1 MSLLKWKKAENDWVT
16 LYGSVLKNR
25 LRRDKNLADLTDAT
39 EAKKNLGLLGD
50 VSDHNHDSR
59 YMPMLQRVA
68 DDLSRET
75 EARTTWETNFDQEI
89 HASVEAQVEN
99 VIREYGASINAEA
112 VKRDLADTKL
122 KSLIQQNTD
131 DFNDKFRDA
140 EKTHTKILATA
151 KGYVEDEHSQRE
163 AALQE
168 EERNREDGDKAVQAV
183 IDQKVI
189 ECKNDIA
196 AEGVKR
202 NEAIEKKAS
211 EIKSWIAEEA
221 NARKLAVSGEAG
233 DREKAISAESKK
245 LSDAVD
251 MLQKADKAM
260 DDKLTEKYETLRQY
274 IEKLIGKF
282 YIGTVQPSNPVNNQS
297 IWFYT
302 AKGEESIRV
311 FKDNKWVTFG
321 ASYL

>member
-99 VIREYGASINAEA
+99 VILQYGASINTEA
-112 VKRDLADTKL
+112 LKRESGDLEIKRLIAD
-122 KSLIQQNTD
+122 NTT
-131 DFNDKFRDA
+131 DFNEKLNDA
-140 EKTHTKILATA
+140 EKAREKVLATA
-151 KGYVEDEHSQRE
+151 KQYVEDERSQRE
-163 AALQE
+163 AAIQE
-168 EERNREDGDKAVQAV
+168 EARNRELGDNDVKKI
-183 IDQKVI
+183 IDEKVV
-189 ECKNDIA
+189 ERQNAIA
-196 AEGVKR
+196 AEGVKT
-202 NEAIEKKAS
+202 
-211 EIKSWIAEEA
+211 
-221 NARKLAVSGEAG
+221 
-233 DREKAISAESKK
+233 ISNESKK
-245 LSDAVD
+245 RNDAVD
-251 MLQKADKAM
+251 MLQKADKSL
-260 DDKLTEKYETLRQY
+260 DDKMAEKYEALRLY
-274 IEKLIGKF
+274 IEKLIGNF
-282 YIGTVQPSNPVNNQS
+282 YVGTVQPSNPVNNQT

>member
-99 VIREYGASINAEA
+99 VILQYGESINTEA
-112 VKRDLADTKL
+112 LKRESGDLEIKRLIAD
-122 KSLIQQNTD
+122 NTT
-131 DFNDKFRDA
+131 DFNEKLNDA
-140 EKTHTKILATA
+140 KKAREKVLATA
-151 KGYVEDEHSQRE
+151 KQYVEDERSQRE
-163 AALQE
+163 AAIQE
-168 EERNREDGDKAVQAV
+168 EARNRELGDNDVKKI
-183 IDQKVI
+183 IDEKVV
-189 ECKNDIA
+189 ERQNAIA

-211 EIKSWIAEEA
+211 EIKSWIAEEE

-233 DREKAISAESKK
+233 EREKAISGESKK

-251 MLQKADKAM
+251 MLQKSDKTL
-260 DDKLTEKYETLRQY
+260 DDKIAEKYESLRLY
-274 IEKLIGKF
+274 IEKLIGNF
-282 YIGTVQPSNPVNNQS
+282 YVGTVQPNNPVNNQT

>member
-99 VIREYGASINAEA
+99 VILQYGASINTEA
-112 VKRDLADTKL
+112 LKRESGDLEIKRLIAD
-122 KSLIQQNTD
+122 NTT
-131 DFNDKFRDA
+131 DFNEKLNDA
-140 EKTHTKILATA
+140 EKAREKVLATA
-151 KGYVEDEHSQRE
+151 KQYVEDERSQRE
-163 AALQE
+163 AAIQE
-168 EERNREDGDKAVQAV
+168 EARNRELGDNDVKKI
-183 IDQKVI
+183 IDEKVV
-189 ECKNDIA
+189 ERQNAIA

-211 EIKSWIAEEA
+211 EIKGWIAEEE

-233 DREKAISAESKK
+233 EREKAISGESKK

-251 MLQKADKAM
+251 MLQKSDKTL
-260 DDKLTEKYETLRQY
+260 DDKIAEKYESLRLY
-274 IEKLIGKF
+274 IEKLIGNF
-282 YIGTVQPSNPVNNQS
+282 YVGTVQPSNPVNNQT

-311 FKDNKWVTFG
+311 FKDNKWATFG